1 MYNFRVCFLF
11 FANRGEEYNQHT
23 KCISE
28 EEKYSGKNYV
38 PKAGANKGEQKQN
51 QWVEVCVSIYAII
64 SVFVHE
70 ASNIPVQYTTQ
81 FFSEL

>member
-1 MYNFRVCFLF
+1 MFICLYNFWVFWVFF

-51 QWVEVCVSIYAII
+51 QWVEVRESIHAII
-64 SVFVHE
+64 SLFVH
-70 ASNIPVQYTTQ
+70 VGQ
-81 FFSEL
+81 